1 MQAFNGNQALK
12 DELVGRVRAQWAA
25 GQLVAGGGLLWDE
38 EKSLFSINGA
48 LAQTADAAEFE
59 SRTGIALDVA
69 LLCESTLALSV
80 VAVKDKTKK
89 IGYASI
95 HDPALDSAVTAWLD
109 AIRPGADLQSVIPK
123 FMVYFLEFVLSN
135 DYAQRD
141 YVPADVRA
149 VAQKILNNWKS
160 ELGGQTV
167 DAKTWRQVR
176 GEAVQASEQ
185 ITQAWAYPI
194 AHFVETMA
202 WPLPTMT
209 KEFRQPFM
217 FITGN
222 LLSFLQSPFHV
233 DEDKRLSELALLGH
247 LKMREQDREGKTAP
261 EDRQAL
267 LDANPDIKEAMTWFS
282 DDERN
287 ARVKRGQQKAF
298 AATTPVVK
306 QFMDKLVTF
315 IKEA

>member
-12 DELVGRVRAQWAA
+12 DEWVGRVRAQWAA
-25 GQLVAGGGLLWDE
+25 GKLVAGGGLLWDA

-48 LAQTADAAEFE
+48 LAETADAAEFE
-59 SRTGIALDVA
+59 SRTGIPLDVA
-69 LLCESTLALSV
+69 MLCESTLALNA
-80 VAVKDKTKK
+80 VAVKDKSKA
-89 IGYASI
+89 IGFASI
-95 HDPALDSAVTAWLD
+95 HDPALDVAVTAWLD

-123 FMVYFLEFVLSN
+123 FMVYFLGYVLS
-135 DYAQRD
+135 DDFAQRD
-141 YVPADVRA
+141 HVPADVRA
-149 VAQKILNNWKS
+149 VAQKILNNWQS
-160 ELGGQTV
+160 ELSGQTV
-167 DAKTWRQVR
+167 DAKSWRQVR
-176 GEAVQASEQ
+176 SEAVQASEQ

-209 KEFRQPFM
+209 QEFRQPFM

-222 LLSFLQSPFHV
+222 LLSFLQSPYQV
-233 DEDKRLSELALLGH
+233 EEDKKLAELALLGH
-247 LKMREQDREGKTAP
+247 LKMREQDRVGKTAP

-298 AATTPVVK
+298 AATTPVIQ
-306 QFMDKLVTF
+306 QFMDKLVEF